1 LNIYFLSHPKK
12 GENMQKNPS
21 SFMKRFEIR
30 KSLPFW
36 LILPTIIVILI
47 VQVYPAI
54 YTVWLSLQERKG
66 ASWEFV
72 GFENYDRLI
81 NANLFPESIGHT
93 VIFLVGYVVLTLTLG
108 FLIANLLKQNVPMT
122 GLYVTI
128 LFIPWII
135 ADIIAGLVFR
145 LLVTPDYGLFSGF
158 LAESGISVL
167 TDSRPASMLGNFPF
181 PPSPAMI
188 FLILAAAWR
197 ALPFITLLILAS
209 LQTIPHEVLESARI
223 DGANRWQI
231 TSHITVPL
239 ILPTMVVALFNLIL
253 GGMNGVGMVFSLTGG
268 GPGTATYVLS
278 YFLYVLGWGQLRFG
292 RAAALALLIAIVNWI
307 LIYLV
312 LRATRL
318 HEKER

>member
-1 LNIYFLSHPKK
+1 
-12 GENMQKNPS
+12 MQKNPAQ
-21 SFMKRFEIR
+21 FLKRFEIR

-36 LILPTIIVILI
+36 LILPTVIVILI
-47 VQVYPAI
+47 IQVYPAF
-54 YTVWLSLQERKG
+54 YTMWLSLHERKG
-66 ASWEFV
+66 ASWEYV
-72 GFENYDRLI
+72 GFENFERLTK
-81 NANLFPESIGHT
+81 ANLFPESIGHT
-93 VIFLVGYVVLTLTLG
+93 VIFLVGYVALTLTLG
-108 FLIANLLKQNVPMT
+108 FIIAQLLKRNVPLT

-145 LLVTPDYGLFSGF
+145 LLVTPDYGLFSGIF
-158 LAESGISVL
+158 AERGISVL
-167 TDSRPASMLGNFPF
+167 TDSRSPSMIGNFPF

-188 FLILAAAWR
+188 FLILAATWR

-209 LQTIPHEVLESARI
+209 LQTIPHEVIESARI
-223 DGANRWQI
+223 DGANGWQL
-231 TSHITVPL
+231 TSHITIPL

-292 RAAALALLIAIVNWI
+292 RAAALAMMIAIVNWF
-307 LIYLV
+307 LIFLV
-312 LRATRL
+312 LRATQL
-318 HEKER
+318 HKKGR

>member
-1 LNIYFLSHPKK
+1 M
-12 GENMQKNPS
+12 MQKNPS
-21 SFMKRFEIR
+21 QFLKRFEIR

-36 LILPTIIVILI
+36 LILPTLIVILVI
-47 VQVYPAI
+47 QVYPAF
-54 YTVWLSLQERKG
+54 YTMWLSLQERKG
-66 ASWEFV
+66 ASWEYV
-72 GFENYDRLI
+72 GFDNFEKLV
-81 NANLFPESIGHT
+81 NAGLFPESIGHT
-93 VIFLVGYVVLTLTLG
+93 ITFLIGYVALTLTLA
-108 FLIANLLKQNVPMT
+108 FIIANLLKRNVPMT

-158 LAESGISVL
+158 LAEQGISVL

-181 PPSPAMI
+181 PPSSAMI
-188 FLILAAAWR
+188 FLILAATWR

-209 LQTIPHEVLESARI
+209 LQTISHEVIESAHI
-223 DGANRWQI
+223 DGANTLQVIR
-231 TSHITVPL
+231 HITLPL

-292 RAAALALLIAIVNWI
+292 RAAALAMIIAVFNWFLIFM
-307 LIYLV
+307 V
-312 LRATRL
+312 LRVTRL
-318 HEKER
+318 HERER

>member
-1 LNIYFLSHPKK
+1 
-12 GENMQKNPS
+12 MQKNPS
-21 SFMKRFEIR
+21 QFLKRFEIR

-36 LILPTIIVILI
+36 LIIPTVIVIIVI
-47 VQVYPAI
+47 QVYPAF
-54 YTVWLSLQERKG
+54 YTMWLSLQERKG
-66 ASWEFV
+66 AEWEYI
-72 GFENYDRLI
+72 GFENFERLFK
-81 NANLFPESIGHT
+81 ANLFPESIGHT
-93 VIFLVGYVVLTLTLG
+93 IIFLLGYVVLTLLLG
-108 FLIANLLKQNVPMT
+108 FIIAQLLKRNVPMT

-145 LLVTPDYGLFSGF
+145 LLVTPEYGLFSGF
-158 LAESGISVL
+158 LAERGISVL
-167 TDSRPASMLGNFPF
+167 TDSRPPAMFGNFPF

-188 FLILAAAWR
+188 FLVLAATWR

-209 LQTIPHEVLESARI
+209 LQTIPHEVVESAKI
-223 DGANRWQI
+223 DGANSLQLTR
-231 TSHITVPL
+231 HITVPL

-292 RAAALALLIAIVNWI
+292 RAAALALMIALVNWL

-312 LRATRL
+312 LRVTQL
-318 HEKER
+318 HKRER

>member
-1 LNIYFLSHPKK
+1 
-12 GENMQKNPS
+12 MQKNPS

-47 VQVYPAI
+47 VQVYPAF
-54 YTVWLSLQERKG
+54 YTMWLSLQERKG
-66 ASWEFV
+66 ASWEYV
-72 GFENYDRLI
+72 GFENFERLV
-81 NANLFPESIGHT
+81 NAGLFPESIGHT
-93 VIFLVGYVVLTLTLG
+93 VIFLIGYVVLTLSLG
-108 FLIANLLKQNVPMT
+108 FMIAQLLKRNVPLT

-145 LLVTPDYGLFSGF
+145 LLVTPDYGLFSGI
-158 LAESGISVL
+158 LAERGISVL
-167 TDSRPASMLGNFPF
+167 TDTRPTPLFGNFPF

-188 FLILAAAWR
+188 YLILAATWR

-209 LQTIPHEVLESARI
+209 LQTIPHEVIESARI
-223 DGANRWQI
+223 DGANGLQI
-231 TSHITVPL
+231 TNHITIPL

-292 RAAALALLIAIVNWI
+292 RAAALALMIAIVNWI

-312 LRATRL
+312 LRVTRL
-318 HEKER
+318 QERER

>member
-1 LNIYFLSHPKK
+1 
-12 GENMQKNPS
+12 MQKNPS

-47 VQVYPAI
+47 VQVYPAF
-54 YTVWLSLQERKG
+54 YTMWLSLQERKG
-66 ASWEFV
+66 ASWEYV
-72 GFENYDRLI
+72 GFENFERLV
-81 NANLFPESIGHT
+81 NAGLFPESIGHT
-93 VIFLVGYVVLTLTLG
+93 VIFLIGYVVLTLSLG
-108 FLIANLLKQNVPMT
+108 FMIAQLLKRNVPLT

-145 LLVTPDYGLFSGF
+145 LLVTPDYGLFSGI
-158 LAESGISVL
+158 LAERGISVL
-167 TDSRPASMLGNFPF
+167 TDTRPTPLFGSFPF

-188 FLILAAAWR
+188 YLILAATWR

-209 LQTIPHEVLESARI
+209 LQTIPHEVIESARI
-223 DGANRWQI
+223 DGANGLQI
-231 TSHITVPL
+231 TNHITIPL

-292 RAAALALLIAIVNWI
+292 RAAALALMIAIVNWI
-307 LIYLV
+307 LIFLV
-312 LRATRL
+312 LRVTRL
-318 HEKER
+318 QERER

>member
-1 LNIYFLSHPKK
+1 
-12 GENMQKNPS
+12 MQKNPS
-21 SFMKRFEIR
+21 SFLKRFEIR

-36 LILPTIIVILI
+36 LILPTVIVILI
-47 VQVYPAI
+47 VQVYPAF
-54 YTVWLSLQERKG
+54 YTMWLSLQERKG
-66 ASWEFV
+66 ASWEYV
-72 GFENYDRLI
+72 GFENFERLV
-81 NANLFPESIGHT
+81 NTGLFPESIGHT
-93 VIFLVGYVVLTLTLG
+93 VIFLVGYVVLTLSLG
-108 FLIANLLKQNVPMT
+108 FMIAQLLKRNVPLT

-158 LAESGISVL
+158 LAERGISVL
-167 TDSRPASMLGNFPF
+167 TDTRPTPWFGNFPF

-188 FLILAAAWR
+188 FLILAATWR
-197 ALPFITLLILAS
+197 ALPFITLLLLAS
-209 LQTIPHEVLESARI
+209 LQTIPHEVIESARI
-223 DGANRWQI
+223 DGANGLQI
-231 TSHITVPL
+231 TNHITIPL

-292 RAAALALLIAIVNWI
+292 RAASLAILIAIVNWI

-312 LRATRL
+312 LRVTRL
-318 HEKER
+318 QEKER

>member
-1 LNIYFLSHPKK
+1 
-12 GENMQKNPS
+12 MQKNPS

-47 VQVYPAI
+47 VQVYPAF
-54 YTVWLSLQERKG
+54 YTMWLSLQERKG
-66 ASWEFV
+66 ASWEYV
-72 GFENYDRLI
+72 GFENFERLV
-81 NANLFPESIGHT
+81 NAGLFPESIGHT
-93 VIFLVGYVVLTLTLG
+93 VIFLIGYVVLTLSLG
-108 FLIANLLKQNVPMT
+108 FMIAQLLKRNVPLT

-145 LLVTPDYGLFSGF
+145 LLVTPDYGLFSGI
-158 LAESGISVL
+158 LAERGISVL
-167 TDSRPASMLGNFPF
+167 TDTRRTALFGSFPF

-188 FLILAAAWR
+188 YLILAATWR

-209 LQTIPHEVLESARI
+209 LQTIPHEVIESARI
-223 DGANRWQI
+223 DGANGLQI
-231 TSHITVPL
+231 TNHITIPL

-292 RAAALALLIAIVNWI
+292 RAAALALMIAIVNWI

-312 LRATRL
+312 LRVTRL
-318 HEKER
+318 QERER

>member
-1 LNIYFLSHPKK
+1 
-12 GENMQKNPS
+12 MQKNPS

-47 VQVYPAI
+47 VQVYPAF
-54 YTVWLSLQERKG
+54 YTMWLSLQERKG
-66 ASWEFV
+66 ASWEYV
-72 GFENYDRLI
+72 GFENFERLV
-81 NANLFPESIGHT
+81 NAGLFPESIGHT
-93 VIFLVGYVVLTLTLG
+93 VIFLIGYVVLTLSLG
-108 FLIANLLKQNVPMT
+108 FMIAQLLKRNVPLT

-128 LFIPWII
+128 LFIPCII
-135 ADIIAGLVFR
+135 AEIIAVLVFR
-145 LLVTPDYGLFSGF
+145 LLVTPDYGLFSGI
-158 LAESGISVL
+158 LAERGISVL
-167 TDSRPASMLGNFPF
+167 TDTRPTPLFGSFPF

-188 FLILAAAWR
+188 YLILAATWR

-209 LQTIPHEVLESARI
+209 LQTIPHEVIESARI
-223 DGANRWQI
+223 DGANGLQI
-231 TSHITVPL
+231 TNHITIPL

-292 RAAALALLIAIVNWI
+292 RAAALALMIAIVNWI

-312 LRATRL
+312 LRVTRL
-318 HEKER
+318 QERER

>member
-1 LNIYFLSHPKK
+1 
-12 GENMQKNPS
+12 MQKNPS
-21 SFMKRFEIR
+21 NFMKRFEIR

-47 VQVYPAI
+47 VQVYPAF
-54 YTVWLSLQERKG
+54 YTMWLSFQERKG
-66 ASWEFV
+66 ASWEYV
-72 GFENYDRLI
+72 GFENFERLV
-81 NANLFPESIGHT
+81 NAGLFPESIGHT
-93 VIFLVGYVVLTLTLG
+93 VIFLVGYVVLTLSLG
-108 FLIANLLKQNVPMT
+108 FIIAQLLKRNVPLT

-145 LLVTPDYGLFSGF
+145 LLVTPDYGLFSGI
-158 LAESGISVL
+158 LAERGISVL
-167 TDSRPASMLGNFPF
+167 TDTRPTPLFGSFPF

-188 FLILAAAWR
+188 YLILAATWR
-197 ALPFITLLILAS
+197 ALPFITLLLLAS
-209 LQTIPHEVLESARI
+209 LQTIPHEVIESARI
-223 DGANRWQI
+223 DGANGWQI
-231 TSHITVPL
+231 TNHITIPL

-292 RAAALALLIAIVNWI
+292 RAAALALMIAIVNWI

-312 LRATRL
+312 LRVTRL
-318 HEKER
+318 QEKER

>member
-1 LNIYFLSHPKK
+1 
-12 GENMQKNPS
+12 MQKNPS

-47 VQVYPAI
+47 VQVYPAF
-54 YTVWLSLQERKG
+54 YTMWLSLQERKG
-66 ASWEFV
+66 ASWEYV
-72 GFENYDRLI
+72 GFENFERLV
-81 NANLFPESIGHT
+81 NAGLFPESIGHT
-93 VIFLVGYVVLTLTLG
+93 VIFLIGYVVLTLSLG
-108 FLIANLLKQNVPMT
+108 FMIAQLLKRNVPLT

-145 LLVTPDYGLFSGF
+145 LLVTPDYGLFSGV
-158 LAESGISVL
+158 LAERGISVL
-167 TDSRPASMLGNFPF
+167 TDTRPTPLFGSFPF

-188 FLILAAAWR
+188 YLILAATWR

-209 LQTIPHEVLESARI
+209 LQTIPHEVIESARI
-223 DGANRWQI
+223 DGANGLQI
-231 TSHITVPL
+231 TNHITIPL

-292 RAAALALLIAIVNWI
+292 RAAALALMIAIVNWI

-312 LRATRL
+312 LRVTRL
-318 HEKER
+318 QERER

>member
-1 LNIYFLSHPKK
+1 
-12 GENMQKNPS
+12 MQKNPS
-21 SFMKRFEIR
+21 QFLKRFEIR

-36 LILPTIIVILI
+36 LILPTVIVILI
-47 VQVYPAI
+47 IQVYPAF
-54 YTVWLSLQERKG
+54 YTMWLSLQERKG

-72 GFENYDRLI
+72 GFDNFERLVK
-81 NANLFPESIGHT
+81 AGLFPESVGHT
-93 VIFLVGYVVLTLTLG
+93 IVFLLGYVILTLSLA
-108 FLIANLLKQNVPMT
+108 FIIANLLKRNVPMT

-158 LAESGISVL
+158 LAERGISVL
-167 TDSRPASMLGNFPF
+167 TDPRPAAMFGSFPF
-181 PPSPAMI
+181 PPSYAMM
-188 FLILAAAWR
+188 FLILAATWR

-209 LQTIPHEVLESARI
+209 LQTIPHEVIESAHI
-223 DGANRWQI
+223 DGANTLQVI
-231 TSHITVPL
+231 NHITVPL

-292 RAAALALLIAIVNWI
+292 RAAALAMIIAVVNWF
-307 LIYLV
+307 LIFLV

-318 HEKER
+318 HQRER

>member
-1 LNIYFLSHPKK
+1 
-12 GENMQKNPS
+12 MQKNHS

-47 VQVYPAI
+47 VQVYPAF
-54 YTVWLSLQERKG
+54 YTMWLSLQERKG
-66 ASWEFV
+66 ASWEYV
-72 GFENYDRLI
+72 GFENFERLV
-81 NANLFPESIGHT
+81 NAGLFPESIGHT
-93 VIFLVGYVVLTLTLG
+93 VIFLIGYVVLTLSLG
-108 FLIANLLKQNVPMT
+108 FMIAQLLKRNVPLT

-145 LLVTPDYGLFSGF
+145 LLVTPDYGLFSGI
-158 LAESGISVL
+158 LAERGISVL
-167 TDSRPASMLGNFPF
+167 TDTRPTPLFGSFPF

-188 FLILAAAWR
+188 YLILAATWR

-209 LQTIPHEVLESARI
+209 LQTIPHEVIESARI
-223 DGANRWQI
+223 DGANGLQI
-231 TSHITVPL
+231 TNHITIPL

-292 RAAALALLIAIVNWI
+292 RAAALALMIAIVNWI

-312 LRATRL
+312 LRVTRL
-318 HEKER
+318 QERER

>member
-1 LNIYFLSHPKK
+1 
-12 GENMQKNPS
+12 MQKNPS

-47 VQVYPAI
+47 VQVYPAF
-54 YTVWLSLQERKG
+54 YTMWLSLQERKG
-66 ASWEFV
+66 ASWEYV
-72 GFENYDRLI
+72 GFENFERLV
-81 NANLFPESIGHT
+81 NAGLFPESIGHT
-93 VIFLVGYVVLTLTLG
+93 VIFLVGYVVLTLSLG
-108 FLIANLLKQNVPMT
+108 FIIAQLLKRNVPLT

-145 LLVTPDYGLFSGF
+145 LLVTPDYGLFSGV
-158 LAESGISVL
+158 LAERGISVL
-167 TDSRPASMLGNFPF
+167 TDTRPTPLFGSFPF

-188 FLILAAAWR
+188 YLILAATWR

-209 LQTIPHEVLESARI
+209 LQTIPHEVIESARI
-223 DGANRWQI
+223 DGANGLQI
-231 TSHITVPL
+231 TNHITIPL

-292 RAAALALLIAIVNWI
+292 RAAALALMIAIVNWI
-307 LIYLV
+307 LIFLV
-312 LRATRL
+312 LRVTRL
-318 HEKER
+318 QERER

>member
-1 LNIYFLSHPKK
+1 
-12 GENMQKNPS
+12 MQKNPS
-21 SFMKRFEIR
+21 QFLKRFEIR

-36 LILPTIIVILI
+36 LILPTLIVILVI
-47 VQVYPAI
+47 QVYPAF
-54 YTVWLSLQERKG
+54 YTMWLSLQERKG
-66 ASWEFV
+66 ASWEYV
-72 GFENYDRLI
+72 GFDNFEKLV
-81 NANLFPESIGHT
+81 NAGLFPESIGHT
-93 VIFLVGYVVLTLTLG
+93 ITFLIGYVALTLTLA
-108 FLIANLLKQNVPMT
+108 FIIANLLKRNVPMT
-122 GLYVTI
+122 GLYVTV

-158 LAESGISVL
+158 LAEQGISVL

-181 PPSPAMI
+181 PPSSAMI

-209 LQTIPHEVLESARI
+209 LQTISHEVIESAHI
-223 DGANRWQI
+223 DGANTLQVIR
-231 TSHITVPL
+231 HITLPL

-292 RAAALALLIAIVNWI
+292 RAAALAMIIAVFNWFLIFM
-307 LIYLV
+307 V
-312 LRATRL
+312 LRVTRL
-318 HEKER
+318 HEREK